1 MVDKRT
7 ELDMPLRNVAA
18 LLDLAS
24 WLAIG
29 NMRRETAEAGAKTY
43 RFPIAEGDQL
53 AALLIA
59 ARDYATRA
67 LAAHDGEAG

>member
-29 NMRRETAEAGAKTY
+29 NMRRETAEGGAETY
-43 RFPIAEGDQL
+43 RLPIAEGDQL

-59 ARDYATRA
+59 ARDYATHA
-67 LAAHDGEAG
+67 LAAHNGEAP